1 MVVLQL
7 LVWLCRPMREWQSLP
22 HMGKMRLK
30 EGKVELFLR
39 RTRFSSAFWWRFT
52 FAFSFLL
59 SLSVSSEHDQS
70 QIFPV
75 VWIKMLW
82 GHVSKRLWTA
92 GRRTRLSRLLL
103 LIVFFK
109 NFLGMCP
116 SSMRWTGPS
125 HLRRRWLRRE
135 CMLGKPARDSISLL
149 GMWYC
154 HLMPKMCR
162 SIAGGKSSSGVPVW
176 CRWSKFHCRRATGW
190 KRMLGRCAFGR
201 FQSEICFPGSPGP
214 FGHGAGGFA
223 DSSGDFWVKAQVHED
238 GGTD

>member
-1 MVVLQL
+1 MLPHPLSPPPLPPWELLANWHVKSRETRYVRPSQSMVVLQL
-7 LVWLCRPMREWQSLP
+7 LVWLCTPMREWQSLQ
-22 HMGKMRLK
+22 HMGEMRLK

-103 LIVFFK
+103 LIVFIK
-109 NFLGMCP
+109 LSWGCAHHPCDEQVPAISGGADWGGSACWGNQHV
-116 SSMRWTGPS
+116 TVS
-125 HLRRRWLRRE
+125 HCWG
-135 CMLGKPARDSISLL
+135 CG
-149 GMWYC
+149 
-154 HLMPKMCR
+154 
-162 SIAGGKSSSGVPVW
+162 IATW
-176 CRWSKFHCRRATGW
+176 CR
-190 KRMLGRCAFGR
+190 RCA
-201 FQSEICFPGSPGP
+201 E
-214 FGHGAGGFA
+214 A
-223 DSSGDFWVKAQVHED
+223 
-238 GGTD
+238 